1 MKNRAT
7 AVAIIA
13 AAFAFVTLLLAVSAP
28 AQAQTPTPSSAL
40 LVLNKAE
47 NSLAILDPATQK
59 VVARIPTGEGPHEIA
74 ASSDGKLAV
83 VTNYGAKDP
92 ATRFR

>member
-13 AAFAFVTLLLAVSAP
+13 AAVCVRHPSSARHSRR
-28 AQAQTPTPSSAL
+28 AQAQTPTPSPAL

-74 ASSDGKLAV
+74 ASV
-83 VTNYGAKDP
+83 
-92 ATRFR
+92 